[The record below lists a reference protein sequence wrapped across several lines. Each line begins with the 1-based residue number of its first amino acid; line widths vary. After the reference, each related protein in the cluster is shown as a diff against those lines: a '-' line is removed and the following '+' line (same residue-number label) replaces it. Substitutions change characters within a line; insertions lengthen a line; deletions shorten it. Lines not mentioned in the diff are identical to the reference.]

1 MKKIDNESLYEAIG
15 GIGEDLL
22 NRSEEASF
30 TGKAG
35 EIHRQQE
42 EAEKA
47 KRERGKIVPLPGAKK
62 RAVWTAVLG
71 IAAIVVLGIA
81 ARVIMR
87 GNTLMGGGS
96 AAPMQSVQETEAVSL
111 APEAGT
117 VTADAAPEAAA
128 EEAAMEEAAEAEAA
142 GAAEEIFAADGGA
155 KSASASAQ
163 APADMPLVTEG
174 SSSGTKVQNAV
185 AAAEEESVT
194 DEEVLGP
201 RRQYRTAWIPPGDM
215 PHFFTF
221 EGRRYDLIAS
231 DVPAEKIRRGEEAAY
246 IERRI
251 DEETPEADYLQEKAG
266 SVRGMAYEVEG
277 YDKEGLL
284 CMETE
289 EGTYILFVSEDYA
302 SVPRYTEW

>member
-62 RAVWTAVLG
+62 RAIWTAVLG

-111 APEAGT
+111 APAAAT
-117 VTADAAPEAAA
+117 VTADAAPEAA
-128 EEAAMEEAAEAEAA
+128 EEAAVAEAGMEEAAEAEAA
-142 GAAEEIFAADGGA
+142 GAGEEFFAVDGGA
-155 KSASASAQ
+155 KSTSASAQ

-174 SSSGTKVQNAV
+174 ASSGIKVQSEA

-194 DEEVLGP
+194 DEEVPL
-201 RRQYRTAWIPPGDM
+201 
-215 PHFFTF
+215 FFTF

-251 DEETPEADYLQEKAG
+251 DETTPEADYLQEKAG

-289 EGTYILFVSEDYA
+289 AGTYILFVSEDYA

>member
-87 GNTLMGGGS
+87 GNTL
-96 AAPMQSVQETEAVSL
+96 
-111 APEAGT
+111 
-117 VTADAAPEAAA
+117 
-128 EEAAMEEAAEAEAA
+128 
-142 GAAEEIFAADGGA
+142 
-155 KSASASAQ
+155 
-163 APADMPLVTEG
+163 
-174 SSSGTKVQNAV
+174 
-185 AAAEEESVT
+185 
-194 DEEVLGP
+194 
-201 RRQYRTAWIPPGDM
+201 
-215 PHFFTF
+215 
-221 EGRRYDLIAS
+221 
-231 DVPAEKIRRGEEAAY
+231 
-246 IERRI
+246 
-251 DEETPEADYLQEKAG
+251 
-266 SVRGMAYEVEG
+266 
-277 YDKEGLL
+277 
-284 CMETE
+284 
-289 EGTYILFVSEDYA
+289 
-302 SVPRYTEW
+302 